1 MVLIT
6 TVLPIPLTCIATGG
20 VSAQGQPLPSPSSL
34 LHLHPPPPHPV
45 PPVHGH
51 VLPQLCYQTTLPTAP
66 WAPWFLH
73 HESRAGRFVLLLG
86 LDEQFI
92 PLLPVN
98 SWFNMQALFSF
109 YCCWMYEYILVLSS
123 FLVTWRGNIFR
134 GLSKAHLRYV
144 KHWYWHVFLY
154 RTGLSQVPMTSPWS
168 IHWGERKTRRPQL

>member
-1 MVLIT
+1 MISPQWFGLFCFYFPLFIISIISPMVFCSILSISVIIPPSTGPHTSSCPMVLTT

-20 VSAQGQPLPSPSSL
+20 VWAQGQPLPSPSSL

-51 VLPQLCYQTTLPTAP
+51 VLPQLCYQTTLPTAR

-92 PLLPVN
+92 PLLLVN

-109 YCCWMYEYILVLSS
+109 YCCWMYEYIFSS
-123 FLVTWRGNIFR
+123 
-134 GLSKAHLRYV
+134 
-144 KHWYWHVFLY
+144 
-154 RTGLSQVPMTSPWS
+154 
-168 IHWGERKTRRPQL
+168 